1 MLARS
6 TGMAA
11 ALLVSASLL
20 AQVPSTS
27 PSCAASEQALRVVAH
42 DFWAAYNHRD
52 AAALAKLLDDRL
64 LYVSESGNLL
74 SKAQVLAPF
83 RVPQGTMKLESAEEP
98 ENVRATFVDN
108 MAVMSFT
115 KAFKIT
121 HQPTGASFGATAR
134 MTETFVCVDG
144 EWKIVAFQETMVPK
158 PERQMY
164 RPAVGYFDDYVG
176 KYRFGEDGRGG
187 EILVTR
193 QGNRLYERWGT
204 DEPIEILPGK
214 FDMFFTPG
222 IPILERFVRD
232 RQGRVVGIVYT
243 LGDSEVEAK
252 RVQVTPA
259 G

>member
-1 MLARS
+1 
-6 TGMAA
+6 
-11 ALLVSASLL
+11 
-20 AQVPSTS
+20 
-27 PSCAASEQALRVVAH
+27 
-42 DFWAAYNHRD
+42 
-52 AAALAKLLDDRL
+52 
-64 LYVSESGNLL
+64 
-74 SKAQVLAPF
+74 
-83 RVPQGTMKLESAEEP
+83 
-98 ENVRATFVDN
+98 
-108 MAVMSFT
+108 
-115 KAFKIT
+115 
-121 HQPTGASFGATAR
+121 

-193 QGNRLYERWGT
+193 QGNRLYERCGS